1 MDQNKVSWKSKMTR
15 HTLRRS
21 LRNILIGAG
30 SIFNLFPAPRP
41 PLNRPKF
48 LDRTDE
54 EALASDLKAVGDD
67 MRAAMKQIDEE
78 TGGDAADEL
87 DTWNDD
93 GGQ

>member
-1 MDQNKVSWKSKMTR
+1 MRN
-15 HTLRRS
+15 TLRRS
-21 LRNILIGAG
+21 LRNMLIGAG
-30 SIFNLFPAPRP
+30 SILNLFPAPRP
-41 PLNRPKF
+41 PLSRPKF

-54 EALASDLKAVGDD
+54 EALESDLKAVGDD

>member
-1 MDQNKVSWKSKMTR
+1 M
-15 HTLRRS
+15 RRS

-30 SIFNLFPAPRP
+30 SILNLFPAPRP
-41 PLNRPKF
+41 PLQRPKF

-54 EALASDLKAVGDD
+54 EALESDLKAVGDD
-67 MRAAMKQIDEE
+67 MRAAMKEIDEE
-78 TGGDAADEL
+78 IGGDSADEL

>member
-1 MDQNKVSWKSKMTR
+1 M
-15 HTLRRS
+15 RRS

-30 SIFNLFPAPRP
+30 SILNLFPAPRP
-41 PLNRPKF
+41 PLQRPKF

-54 EALASDLKAVGDD
+54 EALESDLKAVGDD
-67 MRAAMKQIDEE
+67 MRAAMKEIDEE
-78 TGGDAADEL
+78 IDGDSADEL